1 MEKIFPQFSQQIIT
15 YLNNKSVFK
24 EYTPG
29 QQIIRTG
36 DVNSEVYFIK
46 KGEANALNYCENGKS
61 VNYANLK
68 AGDFFGELTALDR
81 LPRSA
86 TVVASTKCN
95 LSILSGGDFNYLID
109 NNLDF
114 NRLVLNRLVNI
125 IRTGNERISDIV
137 LLKANQRICI
147 ELLRLASVN
156 VDDRLLIK
164 DMPTQE
170 VFSKTVGTS
179 RETVI
184 RTMKRLTELGIIKKI
199 SGRNIYINDRNKL
212 ENMALV

>member
-68 AGDFFGELTALDR
+68 AGDFFGELTALDG

-86 TVVASTKCN
+86 TVVASTKSN
-95 LSILSGGDFNYLID
+95 LSILSGEDFNYLID

>member
-1 MEKIFPQFSQQIIT
+1 
-15 YLNNKSVFK
+15 NV
-24 EYTPG
+24 
-29 QQIIRTG
+29 
-36 DVNSEVYFIK
+36 
-46 KGEANALNYCENGKS
+46 
-61 VNYANLK
+61 
-68 AGDFFGELTALDR
+68 
-81 LPRSA
+81 
-86 TVVASTKCN
+86 
-95 LSILSGGDFNYLID
+95 
-109 NNLDF
+109 
-114 NRLVLNRLVNI
+114 

-199 SGRNIYINDRNKL
+199 SGRNIYINDQNKL

>member
-1 MEKIFPQFSQQIIT
+1 MERIFPQFSQQIIT

-24 EYTPG
+24 KYTPG

-46 KGEANALNYCENGKS
+46 EGEAKALNYCENGKS

-68 AGDFFGELTALDR
+68 AGDFFGELTALDG

-86 TVVASTKCN
+86 IVVASTKCN
-95 LSILSGGDFNYLID
+95 LSILSGEDFNHLID

-114 NRLVLNRLVNI
+114 NRLVLNRLANV
-125 IRTGNERISDIV
+125 IRTGNERISDII

-156 VDDRLLIK
+156 VDGCLLIK

-199 SGRNIYINDRNKL
+199 SGRNIYINDQNKL
-212 ENMALV
+212 ENMALA

>member
-1 MEKIFPQFSQQIIT
+1 METIFPQFSQQIIT
-15 YLNNKSVFK
+15 YLNNKSVLK
-24 EYTPG
+24 KYTPG
-29 QQIIRTG
+29 QQIIGTG

-46 KGEANALNYCENGKS
+46 KGEAKALNYCENGKS

-68 AGDFFGELTALDR
+68 AGDFFGELTALDG

-86 TVVASTKCN
+86 IVVASAKCN
-95 LSILSGGDFNYLID
+95 LSVLSGEDFNHLID

-114 NRLVLNRLVNI
+114 NRLVLNRLANV
-125 IRTGNERISDIV
+125 IRTGNERISDII

-170 VFSKTVGTS
+170 VLSKTVGTS

>member
-68 AGDFFGELTALDR
+68 AGDFFGELTALDG

-86 TVVASTKCN
+86 TVVASTKSN
-95 LSILSGGDFNYLID
+95 LSILSGEDFNYLID

-199 SGRNIYINDRNKL
+199 SGRNIYINDQNKL

>member
-68 AGDFFGELTALDR
+68 AGDFFGELTALDG

-86 TVVASTKCN
+86 IVVASTKSN
-95 LSILSGGDFNYLID
+95 LSILSGEDFNYLID

>member
-68 AGDFFGELTALDR
+68 AGDFFGELTALDG

-86 TVVASTKCN
+86 TVVASTKSN
-95 LSILSGGDFNYLID
+95 LSILSGEDFNYLID

-114 NRLVLNRLVNI
+114 NRLVLNRLTNV
-125 IRTGNERISDIV
+125 IRTGNERISDITF
-137 LLKANQRICI
+137 LKANQRICI

-199 SGRNIYINDRNKL
+199 SGRNIYINDQNKL

>member
-46 KGEANALNYCENGKS
+46 KGEAKALNYCENGKS

-68 AGDFFGELTALDR
+68 AGDFFGELTALDG

-86 TVVASTKCN
+86 IVVASTKCN
-95 LSILSGGDFNYLID
+95 LSVLSGGDFNHLIVT
-109 NNLDF
+109 L
-114 NRLVLNRLVNI
+114 
-125 IRTGNERISDIV
+125 
-137 LLKANQRICI
+137 
-147 ELLRLASVN
+147 
-156 VDDRLLIK
+156 
-164 DMPTQE
+164 P
-170 VFSKTVGTS
+170 
-179 RETVI
+179 
-184 RTMKRLTELGIIKKI
+184 
-199 SGRNIYINDRNKL
+199 
-212 ENMALV
+212 